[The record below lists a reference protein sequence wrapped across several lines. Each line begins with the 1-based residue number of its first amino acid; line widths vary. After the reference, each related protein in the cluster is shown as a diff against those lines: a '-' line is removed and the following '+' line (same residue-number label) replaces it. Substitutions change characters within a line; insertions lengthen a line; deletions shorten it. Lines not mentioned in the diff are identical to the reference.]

1 MMNEKELEKTI
12 ETKQEQINIYNK
24 IKQKMQREK
33 KQSKIKA
40 IIATVLIPIFAF
52 SIKGLYPALEAL
64 IKLENSA
71 VNALLMSQALLT
83 ASVVLTTVGIT
94 YEVVNYVRMSNEL
107 KDLDDYLEELTN
119 DLEDKKQ
126 EIKLEQE
133 QKIENKKEKTREDK
147 IKELKEV
154 QALLVNHLQE
164 EVEKPKTLTKHNK

>member
-1 MMNEKELEKTI
+1 MIDNDKLKYE
-12 ETKQEQINIYNK
+12 QEQINIYK
-24 IKQKMQREK
+24 QIKQKMQHEK

-40 IIATVLIPIFAF
+40 ILATVLIPIFAF
-52 SIKGLYPALEAL
+52 SIKGLYPALETL
-64 IKLENSA
+64 IKLENKA
-71 VNALLMSQALLT
+71 VSALLMSHTLLT
-83 ASVVLTTVGIT
+83 VSIVLTTVGVT
-94 YEVVNYVRMSNEL
+94 YEMVNYVRMSNEL

-119 DLEDKKQ
+119 DLENKKQ

-133 QKIENKKEKTREDK
+133 QKTENKKEKTREDK

>member
-1 MMNEKELEKTI
+1 MIDNNKLKYE
-12 ETKQEQINIYNK
+12 QDQINIYK
-24 IKQKMQREK
+24 QIKQKMQREK

-40 IIATVLIPIFAF
+40 ILATMLIPIFAF
-52 SIKGLYPALEAL
+52 SIKGLYPALQAL

-71 VNALLMSQALLT
+71 VSALLMSQALLT
-83 ASVVLTTVGIT
+83 ASIVLTTVGIT
-94 YEVVNYVRMSNEL
+94 YEVVNYVRVSNEL

-126 EIKLEQE
+126 EMKLEQE

-154 QALLVNHLQE
+154 QSLLINHLQE

>member
-1 MMNEKELEKTI
+1 MIDNNKLKYE
-12 ETKQEQINIYNK
+12 QEEINIYK
-24 IKQKMQREK
+24 QIKQKMQHEK
-33 KQSKIKA
+33 KQSKIKT
-40 IIATVLIPIFAF
+40 ILATTLIPIFAF
-52 SIKGLYPALEAL
+52 SIKELYPALQAL

-71 VNALLMSQALLT
+71 VNTLLMSHTLLT
-83 ASVVLTTVGIT
+83 VSIVLTTVGIT

-119 DLEDKKQ
+119 DLENKKQ

-133 QKIENKKEKTREDK
+133 QKTENKKEKTREDK

-154 QALLVNHLQE
+154 QSLLINHLQE

>member
-1 MMNEKELEKTI
+1 MIDNDKLKYE
-12 ETKQEQINIYNK
+12 QEQINIYK
-24 IKQKMQREK
+24 QIKQKMQHEK

-40 IIATVLIPIFAF
+40 ILATVLIPIFAF
-52 SIKGLYPALEAL
+52 SIKGLYPALETL
-64 IKLENSA
+64 IKLENKA
-71 VNALLMSQALLT
+71 VSALLMSHTLLT
-83 ASVVLTTVGIT
+83 VSIVLTTVGVT
-94 YEVVNYVRMSNEL
+94 YEMVNYVRMSNEL

-154 QALLVNHLQE
+154 QSLLINHLQE

>member
-1 MMNEKELEKTI
+1 MINKNEKI
-12 ETKQEQINIYNK
+12 ETKQNQINIYKK
-24 IKQKMQREK
+24 IKIKMQHEK
-33 KQSKIKA
+33 KRSLIKA

-83 ASVVLTTVGIT
+83 ASIVLTTVGIT
-94 YEVVNYVRMSNEL
+94 YEMVNYVRMSSEL

-164 EVEKPKTLTKHNK
+164 EVEKSKTLTQHNK

>member
-1 MMNEKELEKTI
+1 MIDNNKLKYE
-12 ETKQEQINIYNK
+12 QEEINIYK
-24 IKQKMQREK
+24 QIKQKMQHEK

-40 IIATVLIPIFAF
+40 ILATVLIPIFAF
-52 SIKGLYPALEAL
+52 SIKGLYPALETL
-64 IKLENSA
+64 IKLENKA
-71 VNALLMSQALLT
+71 VSALLMSHTLLT
-83 ASVVLTTVGIT
+83 VSIVLTTVGVT
-94 YEVVNYVRMSNEL
+94 YEMVNYVRMSNEL

-133 QKIENKKEKTREDK
+133 QKTENKKEKTREDK

-164 EVEKPKTLTKHNK
+164 EVEKSKTLTKHNK